1 MPRIPIKVKSSR
13 LSDLGKKAA
22 KTAKN
27 TIDEAATKA
36 ASKTDELLPKVKAKA
51 GELYDKTKV
60 AASKLKRKTKKTV
73 NNVKSELKEAQEQAK
88 QKAKDRASVVD
99 VTEAINKAEKRKRI
113 KSRNRDIAVAGTAGA
128 AAGLSLG
135 SMKKEEYDELKV
147 IRDKLANDKPL
158 TRREKDILFAL
169 QLGEN

>member
-1 MPRIPIKVKSSR
+1 MLPMPKIPIKVKSTRKILDSVV
-13 LSDLGKKAA
+13 DKGK
-22 KTAKN
+22 
-27 TIDEAATKA
+27 
-36 ASKTDELLPKVKAKA
+36 ELYPKVKSKA
-51 GELYDKTKV
+51 EKFVDDTKKT
-60 AASKLKRKTKKTV
+60 ASKLKRKTKKTV
-73 NNVKSELKEAQEQAK
+73 NNVKSEIKEGYEQAQ

-99 VTEAINKAEKRKRI
+99 VTDVMRKHDEKKRI

-135 SMKKEEYDELKV
+135 SMKKEDYDELKV

-169 QLGEN
+169 RLGED

>member
-1 MPRIPIKVKSSR
+1 MPRIPIKSTRNLVDTVIDK
-13 LSDLGKKAA
+13 GKEVYDAA
-22 KTAKN
+22 KPKIEKVVDSTKKTA
-27 TIDEAATKA
+27 T
-36 ASKTDELLPKVKAKA
+36 
-51 GELYDKTKV
+51 
-60 AASKLKRKTKKTV
+60 KLKRKTKKTV
-73 NNVKSELKEAQEQAK
+73 NNVKSEIKEGYEQAQK
-88 QKAKDRASVVD
+88 KAKERASVVD

-169 QLGEN
+169 QLGD

>member
-1 MPRIPIKVKSSR
+1 MPKIPIKSTRTLVDTVIDKGKEFY
-13 LSDLGKKAA
+13 DAAKPKIEKVVDDTKKAA
-22 KTAKN
+22 
-27 TIDEAATKA
+27 TKI
-36 ASKTDELLPKVKAKA
+36 
-51 GELYDKTKV
+51 
-60 AASKLKRKTKKTV
+60 KRKTKKKV
-73 NNVKSELKEAQEQAK
+73 NNAKSKLKEVHEQAK
-88 QKAKDRASVVD
+88 QKAEERASVVD
-99 VTEAINKAEKRKRI
+99 VTDVMRKHDAKKRI

-169 QLGEN
+169 QLGD